1 MINDK
6 KNFRWSLNMNLRMS
20 EVYQRKGVI
29 VIEIKLEGKQ
39 LQWIVPE
46 QNLTIFV
53 SSTLHT
59 I

>member
-1 MINDK
+1 
-6 KNFRWSLNMNLRMS
+6 MS

>member
-1 MINDK
+1 
-6 KNFRWSLNMNLRMS
+6 MNLRMS

-46 QNLTIFV
+46 
-53 SSTLHT
+53 
-59 I
+59 